1 MKAAIELAATTRV
14 TIACRAFAVAR
25 SSFYADR
32 HHQGQPKSTVRRGPS
47 RGLRLAEQ
55 QHLLEVL
62 NSDRFCDVAPRAIA
76 ATLIDEG
83 VVLASPSTMYRLLRR
98 HRQVRERRQQKRL
111 TQYQAPELLATAP
124 NHVWTWDITKLK
136 GPVKGTCLHLYV
148 ILDIYS
154 RQVVGWM
161 VAERESDV
169 LAREFINQTC
179 RRQKIQ
185 PGQLLIHADRGSAMR
200 SKSVAELLSDL
211 DVAKSHSRPYCS
223 NDNPYSESQ
232 FKTMK
237 YRPDFPKRFGC
248 VADARAFCRRFF
260 QWYNSEHR
268 HSGIAM
274 LTPEAVHAGRAPE
287 VIAARNVVLA
297 EAWRRHPER
306 YVRGCPTAPEL
317 PQAVWINPPRDP
329 MDMTEFATLN

>member
-1 MKAAIELAATTRV
+1 MTAAIALAAETS
-14 TIACRAFAVAR
+14 ISSACGAFSVAR

-32 HHQGQPKSTVRRGPS
+32 HHQGQPRTTVRRGPS
-47 RGLRLAEQ
+47 RSLSLSEQ
-55 QHLLEVL
+55 QHLLGVL
-62 NSDRFCDVAPRAIA
+62 NSDRFCDVAPRTIA

-83 VVLASPSTMYRLLRR
+83 IVLASPSTMYRLLRR

-111 TQYQAPELLATAP
+111 AQYQAPELLATGP
-124 NHVWTWDITKLK
+124 NQVWTWDITKLK
-136 GPVKGTCLHLYV
+136 GPVAGTCFHLYV
-148 ILDIYS
+148 IIDIYS

-161 VAERESDV
+161 VAERESEV
-169 LAREFINQTC
+169 LAREFIKKTC

-185 PGQLLIHADRGSAMR
+185 PRQLLIHADRGSAMR
-200 SKSVAELLSDL
+200 SKSVAQLLSDL
-211 DVAKSHSRPYCS
+211 EVAKSHSRPYCS

-248 VADARAFCRRFF
+248 LVDARTFCRRFF
-260 QWYNSEHR
+260 QWYNCDHR

-274 LTPEAVHAGRAPE
+274 LTPETVHSGRAAE
-287 VIAARNVVLA
+287 VIAARNAVLA
-297 EAWRRHPER
+297 ETYRQHPER

-317 PQAVWINPPRDP
+317 PDAVWINPPHNP
-329 MDMTEFATLN
+329 MDMTEFDTVN